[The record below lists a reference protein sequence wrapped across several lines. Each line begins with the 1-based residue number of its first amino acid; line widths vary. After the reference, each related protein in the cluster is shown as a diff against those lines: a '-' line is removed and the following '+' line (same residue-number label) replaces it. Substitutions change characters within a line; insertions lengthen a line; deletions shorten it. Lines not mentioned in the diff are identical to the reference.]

1 MHAVETLL
9 TAEKVSGSVPPLTG
23 EISSLTMLPIVV
35 FNPVLQTT
43 NKVFFG
49 IVKVF
54 FGSSRLLS
62 WEDPVV
68 LLKIVKFPAVFFF

>member
-35 FNPVLQTT
+35 FKPVLQTT
-43 NKVFFG
+43 NKVFLEL
-49 IVKVF
+49 
-54 FGSSRLLS
+54 SR
-62 WEDPVV
+62 
-68 LLKIVKFPAVFFF
+68 FFFEVPGCCLRRVPL

>member
-23 EISSLTMLPIVV
+23 EINSLTMLPIVV

-43 NKVFFG
+43 DKVF
-49 IVKVF
+49 
-54 FGSSRLLS
+54 L
-62 WEDPVV
+62 
-68 LLKIVKFPAVFFF
+68 